1 MVGRH
6 HRSPAPRHAVSHT
19 VRHTASH
26 TARRALA
33 PLAAASV
40 AVLAAAPLA
49 SAAPAAPAAPQQPAD
64 QPPCSDAADVCVDLG
79 EQRAW
84 LTDDG
89 RATSGPMAITSG
101 SDEDPTPTG
110 EFTVQRKERHHVSRE
125 FGRAPMP
132 YSVFFDDEG
141 RALHSGSRA
150 GSSHGC
156 VRLDKD
162 DAQDVFAALEPG
174 DRVEIVR

>member
-6 HRSPAPRHAVSHT
+6 HRSPAPRRAT
-19 VRHTASH
+19 SH

-33 PLAAASV
+33 PFGVASAAL
-40 AVLAAAPLA
+40 LAAAPLA
-49 SAAPAAPAAPQQPAD
+49 GAAPAAPQQPPQAD
-64 QPPCSDAADVCVDLG
+64 PPPCSDAADVCVDLSE
-79 EQRAW
+79 EQAW

-132 YSVFFDDEG
+132 WSVFFDDEG
-141 RALHSGSRA
+141 RAFHSGSRA
-150 GSSHGC
+150 STSHGC
-156 VRLDKD
+156 IRLDKD
-162 DAQDVFAALEPG
+162 DARDVFAALEPG
-174 DRVEIVR
+174 DQVEIVR

>member
-6 HRSPAPRHAVSHT
+6 HRSPAPRRTTSRT
-19 VRHTASH
+19 TSR

-33 PLAAASV
+33 PLGAASV

-49 SAAPAAPAAPQQPAD
+49 TAAPAAPAQSAAD

-79 EQRAW
+79 EERAW

-141 RALHSGSRA
+141 RAFHSGSRA

-156 VRLDKD
+156 IRLDKE